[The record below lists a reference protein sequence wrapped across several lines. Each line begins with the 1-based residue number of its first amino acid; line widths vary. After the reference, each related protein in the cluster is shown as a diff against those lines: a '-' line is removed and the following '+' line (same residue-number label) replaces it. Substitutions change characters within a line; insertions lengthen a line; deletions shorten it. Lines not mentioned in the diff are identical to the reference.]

1 MSAPSNKPAE
11 IANEGNLSPENT
23 RHATF
28 APSST
33 SSTPP
38 SSEKT
43 PNFGAAS
50 EGSPRLSR
58 HPSFSG
64 SSSYQEDWEAIPPLE
79 RLGVFD
85 LLDTF
90 AFPQQLEKLQN
101 TLAVQKEKVKR
112 QRDALKSRSSYAKE
126 KVVEEWR
133 RRVPSADEQLD
144 KYRKRMGDSVDKL
157 GKRWHDT
164 KAVTMREKFSFIGG
178 VLNIFISGYLIGKEI
193 ESPTE
198 FKLTLVFRWLPG
210 TLSYLVHGTTPI
222 FHATTLVYL
231 PETRLPL
238 LSR

>member
-1 MSAPSNKPAE
+1 MADVLVLRGAEVLRRVSFHKNVQTPSRTIFEMSAPLNNAVEAASDA
-11 IANEGNLSPENT
+11 GSLSPEQP
-23 RHATF
+23 RRAVF

-38 SSEKT
+38 ESIAKT
-43 PNFGAAS
+43 PNFGPS
-50 EGSPRLSR
+50 VPDSPRLSR

-101 TLAVQKEKVKR
+101 TLAAQKEKVKR

-126 KVVEEWR
+126 RVVEEWR

-144 KYRKRMGDSVDKL
+144 RYRKRMGESVDKL
-157 GKRWHDT
+157 GTRWHDT

-178 VLNIFISGYLIGKEI
+178 VLNIFISGYLIGRK
-193 ESPTE
+193 
-198 FKLTLVFRWLPG
+198 TLRFYIV
-210 TLSYLVHGTTPI
+210 
-222 FHATTLVYL
+222 
-231 PETRLPL
+231 
-238 LSR
+238 